1 MIRTWL
7 GRRQEGSQ
15 SEDLPF
21 NISIA
26 VFTRGIGIQ
35 RDLII
40 YKMKV
45 LRNLFEG
52 YPNLWGSKVVH
63 STLILSLVVVFG
75 IIWAKTKVWG
85 ISLGVTWLFFV
96 GKYYPY
102 SLLSR
107 DCI

>member
-1 MIRTWL
+1 M
-7 GRRQEGSQ
+7 
-15 SEDLPF
+15 
-21 NISIA
+21 
-26 VFTRGIGIQ
+26 Q

-63 STLILSLVVVFG
+63 SVLILSLVVVFG
-75 IIWAKTKVWG
+75 IIGAKTKMWG
-85 ISLGVTWLFFV
+85 ISLGVTWILFV

-107 DCI
+107 ECI